1 MNANQQSALA
11 ALRSVDPIAARLDRS
26 RDGEDRAADILE
38 LWQGTETA
46 LRALAGGSSLGGQAL
61 IRELRQ
67 QELISLGQAYALLE
81 FLGARDRANR
91 TTYRAS
97 DNDVAV
103 AREGFHQLRSGLEAG
118 EKEPPPLPPRP
129 SDLAAGAAAGAAAS
143 AGTSP
148 YAPPGSSYAPPS
160 SPYAPG
166 ASRAPAPGPV
176 TPPAAAYTP
185 AEPAPSYGGIASRLP
200 ANLWF
205 IVSLVVIILG
215 AIGAYALFARRGNA
229 SKDLDQAITMSQ
241 TGRREAARG
250 EFSRIARDNPNLAA
264 PHVFLARMAREDG
277 DIPNARREAET
288 AIRLEPKNNTALRE
302 MGLILFSTGDYELA
316 RRFFVRAIQEN
327 PADNASQGYLG
338 CALARLNRMEEAQR
352 FLTRAGNGVWSSCL
366 QPQPTL

>member
-1 MNANQQSALA
+1 MNANQQSAMA
-11 ALRSVDPIAARLDRS
+11 ALRSVAPIAARLDRS

-46 LRALAGGSSLGGQAL
+46 LRALTGGSSLGGQAL

-103 AREGFHQLRSGLEAG
+103 AREGFRQLEAG
-118 EKEPPPLPPRP
+118 LAAGETEAPPLPPRP
-129 SDLAAGAAAGAAAS
+129 GDAYAGAAGSAGAAAATGRA
-143 AGTSP
+143 
-148 YAPPGSSYAPPS
+148 SYAPPA

-166 ASRAPAPGPV
+166 GSRAVPGPV

-185 AEPAPSYGGIASRLP
+185 AEPAPGYATTGSRFP
-200 ANLWF
+200 PNLWF
-205 IVSLVVIILG
+205 IAAIVVIVLV
-215 AIGAYALFARRGNA
+215 AIGGFAMFTRRNNPT
-229 SKDLDQAITMSQ
+229 KDLDQAITMSQ
-241 TGRREAARG
+241 TGRREAARA
-250 EFSRIARDNPNLAA
+250 EFSRIARDNATLAA
-264 PHVFLARMAREDG
+264 PHIFLARMAREDG
-277 DIPNARREAET
+277 DITTARREAET
-288 AIRLEPKNNTALRE
+288 AIRLEPKNEKALRE

-316 RRFFVRAIQEN
+316 RRFFVRAVQVN

-338 CALARLNRMEEAQR
+338 CALARLNRIEEAQR
-352 FLTRAGNGVWSSCL
+352 FLTRAGNGVWSTCM
-366 QPQPTL
+366 QPMQRPL

>member
-11 ALRSVDPIAARLDRS
+11 ALRSVSPIAAKLDRS

-91 TTYRAS
+91 TTYRAG

-103 AREGFHQLRSGLEAG
+103 AREGFRQLESGLAAG
-118 EKEPPPLPPRP
+118 ETEPPPLPPRP
-129 SDLAAGAAAGAAAS
+129 GDAAGAAAS
-143 AGTSP
+143 P
-148 YAPPGSSYAPPS
+148 YAPSGSSYAPPA

-166 ASRAPAPGPV
+166 GSRGAPGPV
-176 TPPAAAYTP
+176 TPPAPAYTP
-185 AEPAPSYGGIASRLP
+185 AEPAPGYSTPGSRIP

-205 IVSLVVIILG
+205 IVSLVIIVLV
-215 AIGAYALFARRGNA
+215 AIGGFIMFSRRSNPT
-229 SKDLDQAITMSQ
+229 KDLDQAITMSQ
-241 TGRREAARG
+241 TGRREAARA
-250 EFSRIARDNPNLAA
+250 EFSRIARDNPTLAA

-277 DIPNARREAET
+277 DINTARREAET
-288 AIRLEPKNNTALRE
+288 AIRLDPKNATALRE

-316 RRFFVRAIQEN
+316 RRFFVRAIQVN

-338 CALARLNRMEEAQR
+338 CALARLNRLEEAQR
-352 FLTRAGNGVWSSCL
+352 FLARAGNGVWSTCL
-366 QPQPTL
+366 QRPL

>member
-11 ALRSVDPIAARLDRS
+11 ALRSVSPIATRLERS

-103 AREGFHQLRSGLEAG
+103 AREGYRQLETGLAAG
-118 EKEPPPLPPRP
+118 ETEPPPLPPRP
-129 SDLAAGAAAGAAAS
+129 GDAMAAGAGAAA
-143 AGTSP
+143 AGTGGSSS
-148 YAPPGSSYAPPS
+148 YAPPGSAYAPPV

-166 ASRAPAPGPV
+166 GSRAAPGPV
-176 TPPAAAYTP
+176 TPPAAPYTP
-185 AEPAPSYGGIASRLP
+185 AEPAPGYASEGRRIP

-205 IVSLVVIILG
+205 IVSLVVIVLAALG
-215 AIGAYALFARRGNA
+215 AYMMWARRSDPTKEMA
-229 SKDLDQAITMSQ
+229 AAVTMAQS
-241 TGRREAARG
+241 GKREAAKA
-250 EFSRIARDNPNLAA
+250 EYSRIARDNPNLAE

-277 DIPNARREAET
+277 DAATARREAET
-288 AIRLEPKNNTALRE
+288 AIRLEPKNYKALRE
-302 MGLILFSTGDYELA
+302 MGLVLFSTGDYELS
-316 RRFFVRAIQEN
+316 RRFFVRAITAN

-338 CALARLNRMEEAQR
+338 CALSRLNRLEEAQK
-352 FLTRAGNGVWSSCL
+352 FLARAGTGVWNSCM
-366 QPQPTL
+366 QRTL

>member
-11 ALRSVDPIAARLDRS
+11 ALRSVSPIAARLDRS
-26 RDGEDRAADILE
+26 RDGEDSAADILE

-46 LRALAGGSSLGGQAL
+46 LRALMGGSSLGGQAL

-103 AREGFHQLRSGLEAG
+103 SREGFRQLETGLAAAGASEA
-118 EKEPPPLPPRP
+118 PPLPPRP
-129 SDLAAGAAAGAAAS
+129 GVMAD
-143 AGTSP
+143 TTPPSP
-148 YAPPGSSYAPPS
+148 YAPGAYAASGVAGTSS

-166 ASRAPAPGPV
+166 APRPARDAP
-176 TPPAAAYTP
+176 PPTAYSTEEQPPPTYAAT
-185 AEPAPSYGGIASRLP
+185 GRRMP

-205 IVSLVVIILG
+205 IIVLVVIVLAG
-215 AIGAYALFARRGNA
+215 IGAWAMYARRGNPT
-229 SKDLDQAITMSQ
+229 KDMDQAVTMMQ

-250 EFSRIARDNPNLAA
+250 EFSRIAREHPELAR
-264 PHVFLARMAREDG
+264 PHVFLARLAREDG
-277 DIPNARREAET
+277 DITTARRELET
-288 AIRLEPKNNTALRE
+288 AIRLEPKNGIALRE

-316 RRFFVRAIQEN
+316 RRFFVRAVQVN
-327 PADNASQGYLG
+327 PADNSAQGYLG
-338 CALARLNRMEEAQR
+338 CALARLNRLEEAQR
-352 FLTRAGNGVWSSCL
+352 FLTRAGPGVWSSCAQRPL
-366 QPQPTL
+366 